1 MLSGMII
8 KIIIII
14 NFFFFFNMAYM
25 RNRLISVVTK
35 NLKKV
40 DRLEAEILAHKVA
53 KKGKKSH
60 GRLDPTLR
68 MREVVHTLYR
78 VPRVQNHRRSI

>member
-1 MLSGMII
+1 
-8 KIIIII
+8 
-14 NFFFFFNMAYM
+14 MAYM
-25 RNRLISVVTK
+25 RIRLISVVTK

-53 KKGKKSH
+53 KKEKKSH

-68 MREVVHTLYR
+68 MREVVHSLYR
-78 VPRVQNHRRSI
+78 GSTRLEPPTFYLNVYIFRKKETFFPR

>member
-1 MLSGMII
+1 
-8 KIIIII
+8 
-14 NFFFFFNMAYM
+14 MAYM
-25 RNRLISVVTK
+25 RIRLISVFTK

-40 DRLEAEILAHKVA
+40 HRLEAEILAHKVA
-53 KKGKKSH
+53 KKEKRSH

-68 MREVVHTLYR
+68 MREVVHALYR

>member
-1 MLSGMII
+1 
-8 KIIIII
+8 
-14 NFFFFFNMAYM
+14 MAYM
-25 RNRLISVVTK
+25 RIRLISVVTK

-40 DRLEAEILAHKVA
+40 DRLEAEILVHKVE
-53 KKGKKSH
+53 KRKKKSH

-68 MREVVHTLYR
+68 MREVVHALYR